1 LSRHSIVKTTPE
13 QTPNLINYSRPL
25 LAAVLVTGA
34 ICQIV
39 APATAAAVPSIKN
52 QATATYE
59 DPQYPA
65 NPKDPNDPK
74 RIYTSS
80 NLIEIGI
87 QEVAGIGVK
96 HQGLTDDNGKAV
108 TPQAGDTVYCR
119 FDVTNIGNDAT
130 KFFIPN
136 KATIF
141 GAGTVL
147 KVQYFEPTTKTWQ
160 DVPATNG
167 VTSGSFAPQA
177 SLQVRV
183 VVKVNPGA
191 IGKITVSL
199 GKTNGTSPNLQ
210 NAERVIAKQDP
221 EDVYTVDNADGT
233 NGEIDG
239 SPVNGVREA
248 MDTQDMTITGVG
260 LLNGPK
266 DQPEASGLAIGS
278 TTPDNNLDF
287 TNKST
292 PVKPGLLA
300 GERFD
305 PDPVG
310 FYNTVEN
317 IAQTSIDLKVIP
329 TIKADELLPDGTKIT
344 LKDPAKLAD
353 AGVNFTVTSGKLVP
367 NDANKPVL
375 VLLQVPS
382 NSNVD
387 YITIIDLPAGTPAI
401 VGYPV
406 KLTAFVDLNNDNLPN
421 PNELQNQTIDRLYSG
436 FIDLFKE
443 SRILDP
449 DKKPLNEFSKDNKAT
464 KSGQYIEYRIKF
476 TNVSIAAIEGSG
488 SKPLSAKNFT
498 ITEDGTVL
506 PNNWAT
512 LTANDPGS
520 VNASLGLV
528 TVSPPGNK
536 PDVTKYVNTISV
548 LAPGNTGTFGFI
560 RKVK

>member
-1 LSRHSIVKTTPE
+1 VKTTPDR
-13 QTPNLINYSRPL
+13 TPKLINYSRPL

-39 APATAAAVPSIKN
+39 APAAAAPVPSIKN

-74 RIYTSS
+74 RIHTIS
-80 NLIEIGI
+80 NIIEIAI
-87 QEVAGIGVK
+87 QEVAGIGVQ
-96 HQGLTDDNGKAV
+96 HQGLTDVSGQAV
-108 TPQAGDTVYCR
+108 TPLAGDTVYCR

-136 KATIF
+136 KATIS

-147 KVQYFEPTTKTWQ
+147 KVQYFDLPTKTWQ
-160 DVPATNG
+160 DVPATTG
-167 VTSGSFAPQA
+167 FTSSSFAPQG

-183 VVKVNPGA
+183 AVKIADGA
-191 IGKITVSL
+191 IGKIAVSL
-199 GKTNGTSPNLQ
+199 GKTNGTSLNIQ
-210 NAERVIAKQDP
+210 NAERFTAKQDP
-221 EDVYTVDNADGT
+221 EDVYTIDNADGT
-233 NGEIDG
+233 NGEIDAT
-239 SPVNGVREA
+239 PVNGVREA
-248 MDTQDMTITGVG
+248 MDTQDMTIAGVG
-260 LLNGPK
+260 LFNGPK
-266 DQPEASGLAIGS
+266 DQPEASGFAIGS
-278 TTPDNNLDF
+278 NTPDNNLDF

-317 IAQTSIDLKVIP
+317 FAQTPIDIKVIP
-329 TIKADELLPDGTKIT
+329 TISANELLPDGTKVT
-344 LKDPAKLAD
+344 LKDPTKLAD
-353 AGVNFTVTSGKLVP
+353 PGVNFTITSGKLVP
-367 NDANKPVL
+367 NDVNKPVL
-375 VLLQVPS
+375 VLRQVPS
-382 NSNVD
+382 NGKVD
-387 YITIIDLPAGTPAI
+387 YVTIVDLPAGTPAI
-401 VGYPV
+401 VGYPII
-406 KLTAFVDLNNDNLPN
+406 LTAFIDLNNDNLPN
-421 PNELQNQTIDRLYSG
+421 PTELQNQTIDRLYSG
-436 FIDLFKE
+436 FIDLLKE
-443 SRILDP
+443 SRILAA

-476 TNVSIAAIEGSG
+476 TNVSIAAIDGSG

-512 LTANDPGS
+512 LTAHDPGS
-520 VNASLGLV
+520 VNASIGLV
-528 TVSPPGNK
+528 TVSPTGDK
-536 PDVTKYVNTISV
+536 PNVTKYVNTISV

-560 RKVK
+560 RQVK

>member
-1 LSRHSIVKTTPE
+1 MKTTPE
-13 QTPNLINYSRPL
+13 QTPLINYSRPL
-25 LAAVLVTGA
+25 LAAVLVAGA

-39 APATAAAVPSIKN
+39 APASAAPVPSIKN

-74 RIYTSS
+74 RIYTIS
-80 NLIEIGI
+80 NLIEIAI
-87 QEVAGIGVK
+87 QEVAGIVVK
-96 HQGLTDDNGKAV
+96 RQGLTDDSGKTV
-108 TPQAGDTVYCR
+108 TPQAGDTVYYR

-136 KATIF
+136 KATIS
-141 GAGTVL
+141 GTGTVL
-147 KVQYFEPTTKTWQ
+147 KVQYFDPPTKTWQ
-160 DVPATNG
+160 DVPSTTG
-167 VTSGSFAPQA
+167 VTSSSILPQA
-177 SLQVRV
+177 SFQVRV
-183 VVKVNPGA
+183 AVKINPGA
-191 IGKITVSL
+191 IGKIAVSL
-199 GKTNGTSPNLQ
+199 GKTNGTDPNLQ
-210 NAERVIAKQDP
+210 NIERVTANQNP
-221 EDVYTVDNADGT
+221 EDVYTVDTADG
-233 NGEIDG
+233 NDGEIDG
-239 SPVNGVREA
+239 LPVNGVRKA
-248 MDTQDMTITGVG
+248 MDTQDTTITGVG
-260 LLNGPK
+260 LFNGPK
-266 DQPEASGLAIGS
+266 DQPEASGFAIGS
-278 TTPDNNLDF
+278 STPDNNLDF

-317 IAQTSIDLKVIP
+317 IAQTQVDVKVIP
-329 TIKADELLPDGTKIT
+329 TIKADELLPDGTKVT

-353 AGVNFTVTSGKLVP
+353 PGVNFTVTSGKLVP
-367 NDANKPVL
+367 NDLNKPAL

-382 NSNVD
+382 NGKID
-387 YITIIDLPAGTPAI
+387 YLTIVDLPAGTPAI

-406 KLTAFVDLNNDNLPN
+406 RLTAFIDLNNDNLPS

-443 SRILDP
+443 SRILAA

-476 TNVSIAAIEGSG
+476 TNVSVAAIEGSG
-488 SKPLSAKNFT
+488 SKLLSAKNFT
-498 ITEDGTVL
+498 IIEDGTVL

-512 LTANDPGS
+512 LTTHDPGS
-520 VNASLGLV
+520 VNASIGLV
-528 TVSPPGNK
+528 TVSPTGDK
-536 PDVTKYVNTISV
+536 PTVTKYVNTISV

-560 RKVK
+560 RQVK